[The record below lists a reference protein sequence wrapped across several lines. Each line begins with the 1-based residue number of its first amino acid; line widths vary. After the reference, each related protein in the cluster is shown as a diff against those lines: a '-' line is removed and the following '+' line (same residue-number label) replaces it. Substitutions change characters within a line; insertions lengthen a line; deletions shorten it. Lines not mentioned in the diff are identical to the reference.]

1 LCSVP
6 PEAAQHKAY
15 LDPKTA
21 RTLRSASNTLAK
33 TRKATN
39 PPTAPIL
46 EQPTLKNLAET
57 PKATDP
63 PTAQANDEFPPPST
77 PTFQLYLK
85 KISMERDRAGEA
97 PIILDRGRNGGFDFL
112 DLSSPSK
119 RRPVDQKDVA
129 AVWRWCAKWY
139 ANQPVTPGP
148 WPHPRKSLEKHVC
161 RDFRAQLVVNARLR
175 RLWEES
181 KTEIPPSGGLTGLEL
196 RL

>member
-1 LCSVP
+1 VTGRQKKKRQTQLSEVQRAVIWEWWEAFLCSVP

-15 LDPKTA
+15 LDPETA

-97 PIILDRGRNGGFDFL
+97 PIILDRGRNGSVPPPID
-112 DLSSPSK
+112 
-119 RRPVDQKDVA
+119 
-129 AVWRWCAKWY
+129 
-139 ANQPVTPGP
+139 
-148 WPHPRKSLEKHVC
+148 E
-161 RDFRAQLVVNARLR
+161 QLYETN
-175 RLWEES
+175 
-181 KTEIPPSGGLTGLEL
+181 IC
-196 RL
+196 